1 MNNREK
7 EIIEAVKL
15 DIKKFQENC
24 NNIDIVSFLDCI
36 IILGKEFNYSVEFME
51 RLYFLRYYHNLFQ
64 YRGNEKMRNYE
75 NQRLQ
80 ATIEGIKYMQKMKFD
95 KYVILN
101 NLDSMIENLRVNA
114 SNDFINC
121 IFDIRQK
128 VVLDKEIK

>member
-1 MNNREK
+1 
-7 EIIEAVKL
+7 
-15 DIKKFQENC
+15 
-24 NNIDIVSFLDCI
+24 
-36 IILGKEFNYSVEFME
+36 
-51 RLYFLRYYHNLFQ
+51 
-64 YRGNEKMRNYE
+64 MRNYE

-101 NLDSMIENLRVNA
+101 NIDSLIENLRINA

-121 IFDIRQK
+121 LFDIRQK

>member
-1 MNNREK
+1 
-7 EIIEAVKL
+7 
-15 DIKKFQENC
+15 
-24 NNIDIVSFLDCI
+24 
-36 IILGKEFNYSVEFME
+36 
-51 RLYFLRYYHNLFQ
+51 
-64 YRGNEKMRNYE
+64 MRNYE

-80 ATIEGIKYMQKMKFD
+80 SIIEDVKYMQEKKFN

-121 IFDIRQK
+121 LFDIRQK

>member
-1 MNNREK
+1 MGNHEK
-7 EIIEAVKL
+7 QKL
-15 DIKKFQENC
+15 K
-24 NNIDIVSFLDCI
+24 
-36 IILGKEFNYSVEFME
+36 
-51 RLYFLRYYHNLFQ
+51 
-64 YRGNEKMRNYE
+64 
-75 NQRLQ
+75 
-80 ATIEGIKYMQKMKFD
+80 ATIACVKFMQKMKFD

>member
-1 MNNREK
+1 
-7 EIIEAVKL
+7 
-15 DIKKFQENC
+15 
-24 NNIDIVSFLDCI
+24 
-36 IILGKEFNYSVEFME
+36 
-51 RLYFLRYYHNLFQ
+51 
-64 YRGNEKMRNYE
+64 MRNYE

-80 ATIEGIKYMQKMKFD
+80 SIIEDVKYMQEKKFN

-121 IFDIRQK
+121 IFDICQK